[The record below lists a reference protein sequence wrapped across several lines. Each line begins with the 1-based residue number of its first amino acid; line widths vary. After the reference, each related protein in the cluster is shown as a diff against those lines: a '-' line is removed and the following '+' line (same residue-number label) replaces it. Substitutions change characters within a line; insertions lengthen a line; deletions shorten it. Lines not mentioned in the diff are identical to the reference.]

1 MVHLEDDFLEA
12 LEKNVCV
19 HKMNI
24 LMFVYL
30 AILAFVLSPGVLLRL
45 PPGAGPTTVAATHAL
60 VLSLVYGLTHVMV
73 FRSVK

>member
-1 MVHLEDDFLEA
+1 
-12 LEKNVCV
+12 
-19 HKMNI
+19 MNI

-60 VLSLVYGLTHVMV
+60 VLSLVYGLTHVIV
-73 FRSVK
+73 FRSMK